1 MADSLQFT
9 KDKTRKKIEILYD
22 KSIKGTRPL
31 WPTSRIIIY
40 SQKKLKKGDTEGW
53 SILADLEPAI
63 VAPGSVIPP
72 FPARKRKGFKIKK
85 KYDDGIYDTIYG
97 IEYQKAPRSR

>member
-1 MADSLQFT
+1 VENEDIDDWL
-9 KDKTRKKIEILYD
+9 
-22 KSIKGTRPL
+22 
-31 WPTSRIIIY
+31 IIA
-40 SQKKLKKGDTEGW
+40 E
-53 SILADLEPAI
+53 LEPAI